1 MADDRALQQRRE
13 IADRIERTLRLP
25 MVLLSIVFLF
35 VVAIPELIEVP
46 PAVGDML
53 EGILWLIWAVFAFEL
68 GLMTYLSPNRW
79 QYLRQ
84 HWVDVLTVLV
94 PFLRPLRIL
103 RIVVAS
109 ARLWSEA
116 RVLIYQ
122 RTFSTVAMTGF
133 VAALLAATLIYVVE
147 RGGDGPIQ
155 TYQDALWWAAAT
167 VATVGY
173 GDVYPKTAAGRGIA
187 FLLMLVGISVFGV
200 LTARVAALFVEANEE
215 DHNSKKLDEVLARL
229 ERLER
234 ELHSRPE
241 PGRSPLTP
249 SPSPSQGEGSTEP
262 APPLPRQGR
271 GAVGIQGPHGRSIQG
286 PHGTEGR
293 ESSGLPGRHDEG
305 AGG

>member
-46 PAVGDML
+46 PAVGDTL

-122 RTFSTVAMTGF
+122 RTFSTVAMIGF
-133 VAALLAATLIYVVE
+133 VLALLAATLMYVVE

-155 TYQDALWWAAAT
+155 TYPDALWWAAAT

-200 LTARVAALFVEANEE
+200 LTARVAAFFVEARDE
-215 DHNSKKLDEVLARL
+215 DHHGKKLDEVLARL
-229 ERLER
+229 ERLELEVR
-234 ELHSRPE
+234 QCP
-241 PGRSPLTP
+241 
-249 SPSPSQGEGSTEP
+249 EP
-262 APPLPRQGR
+262 APDPPPPAPPTSSRRSAHSPCRRTGSAYLGQLPC
-271 GAVGIQGPHGRSIQG
+271 
-286 PHGTEGR
+286 
-293 ESSGLPGRHDEG
+293 
-305 AGG
+305 